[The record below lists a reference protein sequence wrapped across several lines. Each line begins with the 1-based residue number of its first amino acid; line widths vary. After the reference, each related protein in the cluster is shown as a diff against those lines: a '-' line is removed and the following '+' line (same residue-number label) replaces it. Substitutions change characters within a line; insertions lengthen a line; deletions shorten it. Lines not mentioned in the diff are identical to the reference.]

1 MKIEGIKFGQ
11 TGFVYVGA
19 LKSENDFE
27 KHFMQAEWGCHRC
40 LFRENNSQMGIIRG
54 SDDNGKTQDSFKDL
68 IQEGDVVTLVLDL
81 DRGVFEVFRERYIY
95 DIIL

>member
-1 MKIEGIKFGQ
+1 
-11 TGFVYVGA
+11 
-19 LKSENDFE
+19 
-27 KHFMQAEWGCHRC
+27 
-40 LFRENNSQMGIIRG
+40 MGIIRG